1 MYVNTFI
8 CLEENVS
15 GYGKNKKH
23 PSGHVTITSPGVVKC
38 YIQDLEKIAKPY
50 MVYLVSKKMN
60 KAIRLGNINAPEETK
75 QTTWKIDQNNI
86 QGSGVTAKDID
97 CIVVIVE
104 GETIGN
110 TDTVLAGYTGDKYLT
125 TSLIEHALPK
135 KQATKPEVKP
145 MPMPEPKP
153 EVKSM
158 PKPEVKPMPKPEP
171 KPEVKPMPKPEPKPE
186 GKPMPKPQP
195 EPAQPGEGPGP
206 VIIPGEESNTSV
218 QCECGFQVKD
228 GMVEQE
234 IIEKIKEIIN
244 SQQAQTASKESLERQ
259 VLSQVEKFL
268 DKGNIEDKLN
278 QDYKDLQ
285 VQMETVINQ
294 GVNELDRADGLAE
307 QEEID
312 SFWEEQDKEKE
323 EVEDYIEPHRY
334 EEHTAQQE
342 VFLNDIEKVLYNI
355 QEKMQEEMK
364 QKKNN
369 PQRNRW

>member
-38 YIQDLEKIAKPY
+38 YIQDLGKIAKPY

-60 KAIRLGNINAPEETK
+60 KAIRLGNINCPEETK

-145 MPMPEPKP
+145 MPMPKPEPKP
-153 EVKSM
+153 EVK
-158 PKPEVKPMPKPEP
+158 PEVKPEP

-186 GKPMPKPQP
+186 
-195 EPAQPGEGPGP
+195 PAQPGEGPGP
-206 VIIPGEESNTSV
+206 VIIPTEKPNTSG
-218 QCECGFQVKD
+218 QCEYGFQVKD

-285 VQMETVINQ
+285 VQMETVINK
-294 GVNELDRADGLAE
+294 GVDELDRAEEVSG
-307 QEEID
+307 QEEIE
-312 SFWEEQDKEKE
+312 SFWEEENADVEG
-323 EVEDYIEPHRY
+323 VEDAENYIEPHRY
-334 EEHTAQQE
+334 EDYTAQQE
-342 VFLNDIEKVLYNI
+342 AFLNDIEKVLYNI